1 MCDPQTI
8 GNLQIA
14 NGLIG
19 AVGSY
24 YQGKM
29 AQAEYNY
36 QANILR
42 QNANIAEVNAK
53 VAEMNAKR
61 KETEAHET
69 VMAGGA
75 EEARLR
81 LKIARLKGEQKAVAG
96 ASGFEITSGSNLETL
111 LDTEEMGARDIET
124 LRYNYQ
130 VNRWGHLSEADEY
143 IRQALEHK
151 TQAVGLRG
159 QADMSMVAGKH
170 AKSAGK
176 IGALTG
182 LIGTGMTVASSW
194 YQMGYNPLES
204 MKKNKPSQG
213 ISYSANYDPN
223 RVRTPYH

>member
-81 LKIARLKGEQKAVAG
+81 LKIARLKGEQKAAAG
-96 ASGFEITSGSNLETL
+96 ATGFEITSGSNLETL

-130 VNRWGHLSEADEY
+130 VHRWGHLTEADEY

-159 QADMSMVAGKH
+159 QADMSMVAGKY
-170 AKSAGK
+170 AGSAGK
-176 IGALTG
+176 LNALTG
-182 LIGTGMTVASSW
+182 LIGTGATVASSW
-194 YQMGYNPLES
+194 YQMGYNPFE
-204 MKKNKPSQG
+204 KKKDKSTKGSGGLP
-213 ISYSANYDPN
+213 ANYDPN
-223 RVRTPYH
+223 RVRKPYH